1 MRSSAKAVAA
11 SALLAFAS
19 GAGAA
24 ERYQQTGLA
33 SWYGAEL
40 AGARTASGAR
50 FDPAGLSA
58 AHRSLPLGSFV
69 EVTALDSGRS
79 VLVLVNDRGPHR
91 RDRLID
97 LSHGAAKALGMNGR
111 SFTRVRLRAVERGDL
126 DAVRRSSTPTVAL
139 VASDN
144 RAMVRPATP
153 ALDPRRRYL
162 LQVATFSSA
171 TRAQALARAVDGA
184 AMASHGLWRVQ
195 IGPMK
200 AGEVQRARDAVA
212 ERGYG
217 DARILPAVA
226 MTEDR

>member
-1 MRSSAKAVAA
+1 MRSSAKAFAA
-11 SALLAFAS
+11 GALLALAS

-50 FDPAGLSA
+50 FDPAGVSA

-69 EVTALDSGRS
+69 EVTALDSGKS
-79 VLVLVNDRGPHR
+79 ILVLVNDRGPHR

-111 SFTRVRLRAVERGDL
+111 AFTRVRVRAVERGDL
-126 DAVRRSSTPTVAL
+126 AGLRQPSPTAAILVDSEHREAPRPVLPMLDARRSYV
-139 VASDN
+139 
-144 RAMVRPATP
+144 
-153 ALDPRRRYL
+153 
-162 LQVATFSSA
+162 LQAATFSNA
-171 TRAQALARAVDGA
+171 ARAQALAKAIGGA
-184 AMASHGLWRVQ
+184 AKPSHGLWLVQ
-195 IGPMK
+195 IGPLK
-200 AGEVQRARDAVA
+200 AAEVQPTRDAVA

-217 DARILPAVA
+217 DARILPATA
-226 MTEDR
+226 ITEDR

>member
-1 MRSSAKAVAA
+1 MRSSAKALAA
-11 SALLAFAS
+11 ATLLAFAS
-19 GAGAA
+19 GADAA

-33 SWYGAEL
+33 SWYGDEL

-79 VLVLVNDRGPHR
+79 ILVLVNDRGPHR

-111 SFTRVRLRAVERGDL
+111 SFTRVRVRAIERGDL
-126 DAVRRSSTPTVAL
+126 DAAHQSSASTATL
-139 VASDN
+139 VASQH
-144 RAMVRPATP
+144 RETLRPATP
-153 ALDPRRRYL
+153 ALDARRRYL
-162 LQVATFSSA
+162 LQVATFSNA
-171 TRAQALARAVDGA
+171 ARAKALARAVDGA

-195 IGPMK
+195 IGLLK
-200 AGEVQRARDAVA
+200 AGDVQRARDAVA